1 MSETITTMTI
11 KISSSSFMVENV
23 LKQLKTFRQWGV
35 KYTQVQLPLPVR
47 TYAELQTILYQV
59 GVP

>member
-1 MSETITTMTI
+1 MTI
-11 KISSSSFMVENV
+11 EISSASFMVENV
-23 LKQLKTFRQWGV
+23 LNQFKTFRQLGV
-35 KYTQVQLPLPVR
+35 KYTQVQLHLPVR